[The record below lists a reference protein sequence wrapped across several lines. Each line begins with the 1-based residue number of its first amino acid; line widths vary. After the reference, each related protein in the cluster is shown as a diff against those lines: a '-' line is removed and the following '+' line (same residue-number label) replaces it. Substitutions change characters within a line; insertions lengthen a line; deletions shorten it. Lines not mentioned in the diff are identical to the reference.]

1 MSKHSSGRLGAA
13 PRPIVPST
21 PSDDRAELRHT
32 ISQIDDFLA
41 MLSHELRQ
49 PVAAAL
55 AAIEI
60 QKQSPRAD
68 RQERA
73 RRVIEQQVRYIARL
87 VGDLSEVSR
96 ISRGVFEL
104 KRERLEIRALIRD
117 TLAMTEPLFD
127 KRGHT
132 VAAVLGAHPLFVYG
146 DGIRVKQI
154 FSNLLKKEHRRARW
168 AARM

>member
-1 MSKHSSGRLGAA
+1 MSKHSPGRTRAV
-13 PRPIVPST
+13 PVPIVP
-21 PSDDRAELRHT
+21 PASDTADLRQT
-32 ISQIDDFLA
+32 ISQVDEFLA

-49 PVAAAL
+49 PLAAAL

-73 RRVIEQQVRYIARL
+73 RRVIEQQLRYIERL

-96 ISRGVFEL
+96 ISRGTFEL
-104 KRERLEIRALIRD
+104 KRERLELRALLRE

-127 KRGHT
+127 ERRHQVT
-132 VAAVLGAHPLFVYG
+132 TALGSDPMFVNG
-146 DGIRVKQI
+146 DAIRV
-154 FSNLLKKEHRRARW
+154 
-168 AARM
+168 

>member
-1 MSKHSSGRLGAA
+1 MSKHSIERTPAGSAPFVPHSGDSADLRQRL
-13 PRPIVPST
+13 
-21 PSDDRAELRHT
+21 
-32 ISQIDDFLA
+32 SQVDEFLA

-49 PVAAAL
+49 PLAAAL

-60 QKQSPRAD
+60 QKMSPRAD

-96 ISRGVFEL
+96 ISRGTFEL
-104 KRERLEIRALIRD
+104 RRERLEIRAVLRE

-127 KRGHT
+127 
-132 VAAVLGAHPLFVYG
+132 
-146 DGIRVKQI
+146 
-154 FSNLLKKEHRRARW
+154 ERRHQVTT
-168 AARM
+168 